1 MHDDAL
7 TEGDSLQPRL
17 LRFHGHGQVAQEQ
30 GAFKASELGHNRG
43 GRRAAYVLRV
53 AGPAPRQVY
62 HPLPQ
67 GSTRQASIAWAADV
81 PCARTIWPASES
93 NLCHRRLT
101 KEDARGTWKCSGGA
115 PPRLYLFKLHE
126 GIGPQQDPSCLRR
139 PHEVYGFGVE
149 GSSFPSGISTMTPLT
164 LPLPRALAIR
174 FQAHG
179 GAPSH
184 PTHCRAPLA
193 SPSHTA
199 PGSP

>member
-93 NLCHRRLT
+93 
-101 KEDARGTWKCSGGA
+101 KESVTGASLKRMPEARGSA
-115 PPRLYLFKLHE
+115 RVA
-126 GIGPQQDPSCLRR
+126 RR
-139 PHEVYGFGVE
+139 RAFT
-149 GSSFPSGISTMTPLT
+149 SSNSTK
-164 LPLPRALAIR
+164 A
-174 FQAHG
+174 
-179 GAPSH
+179 
-184 PTHCRAPLA
+184 
-193 SPSHTA
+193 
-199 PGSP
+199 